1 MIYSYLVYEKSVQQ
15 DGTQYRI
22 LLFPNSLNLSFRCSR
37 NTWCPKT
44 ARSCAYYAEI
54 GYPELSSGE
63 LLKAAR
69 TLTDKPVFFDGK
81 LGFENRKQSLG
92 IH

>member
-1 MIYSYLVYEKSVQQ
+1 MSE
-15 DGTQYRI
+15 DGKI
-22 LLFPNSLNLSFRCSR
+22 
-37 NTWCPKT
+37 
-44 ARSCAYYAEI
+44 CAYYAKI

-81 LGFENRKQSLG
+81 LGFENRKQSLEY
-92 IH
+92 IRKYSEYFKRREDPN